1 MGLFSKKILTCEK
14 CGKEYEAR
22 IAMRNHLCKECAD
35 KRKEL
40 RRDMQGYIDYADR
53 MILGNYTDEQL
64 EVIQRHRD
72 EILMK
77 YCFPADVEITEED
90 LKDQE
95 PRSIYEITSNEKDKA
110 ILANIIETVV
120 HVTYGSA
127 VSTRF
132 VSLMDFPRTMVDMED
147 VFAVGFTSNPQIGD
161 SGEDAVLCAMFT
173 NDPYIPVFP
182 MIWFGKLNFLELRKS
197 KKTRKAIMEF
207 FEKVCPNLTYPVQE
221 LKLLKK
227 QIKSDKSVNGNIA
240 VKDMLSYI
248 SKVRSGSGIFNAEKM
263 SVYVPLGTQQML
275 SDYGYHIATE

>member
-1 MGLFSKKILTCEK
+1 MGS
-14 CGKEYEAR
+14 
-22 IAMRNHLCKECAD
+22 HLCKECAD

-40 RRDMQGYIDYADR
+40 RRDMQGYIDYADQ

-64 EVIQRHRD
+64 EAIQKHRD
-72 EILMK
+72 EILIK
-77 YCFPADVEITEED
+77 YYLPADVEITEED

-95 PRSIYEITSNEKDKA
+95 PRSIYEITSNEKDMA

-132 VSLMDFPRTMVDMED
+132 VTLMDFPRTMVDMED
-147 VFAVGFTSNPQIGD
+147 VFAVGFTSTSQIGD
-161 SGEDAVLCAMFT
+161 SGEDAVLCAIFT

-197 KKTRKAIMEF
+197 KKTRKAITEF

-227 QIKSDKSVNGNIA
+227 QIKSDKSVNGNITA
-240 VKDMLSYI
+240 KDMLRYI
-248 SKVRSGSGIFNAEKM
+248 SKARSGAGIFNAEKM

-275 SDYGYHIATE
+275 SDYEYYIVTE

>member
-1 MGLFSKKILTCEK
+1 
-14 CGKEYEAR
+14 
-22 IAMRNHLCKECAD
+22 MRNHLCKECAD

-64 EVIQRHRD
+64 EVIQKHRD

-95 PRSIYEITSNEKDKA
+95 PRSIYEITSNEKDMA

-132 VSLMDFPRTMVDMED
+132 VSLMDFQRTIVDMED
-147 VFAVGFTSNPQIGD
+147 VFAVGFTSTPKIGN
-161 SGEDAVLCAMFT
+161 SGEDAVLCAIFT

-197 KKTRKAIMEF
+197 KKTRKAITEF

-240 VKDMLSYI
+240 TKDMLSYI
-248 SKVRSGSGIFNAEKM
+248 SKARSGSGIFNAEKM

-275 SDYGYHIATE
+275 SDYGYHIVTE